1 MRIAIVSTNG
11 RDVNEHFG
19 KANRFLIYELGEAGL
34 VPIEERAVEPLSTGD
49 LAHAFD
55 SLKFDEIVRAIGD
68 CQRVYVTKIGPR
80 PSVELDGAGIT
91 AVVYNGPISEIRC

>member
-19 KANRFLIYELGEAGL
+19 KASRFLIYELGETGL
-34 VPIEERAVEPLSTGD
+34 VPIEERPVEPLYTGD
-49 LAHAFD
+49 LALAFD
-55 SLKFDEIVRAIGD
+55 SLKFDEIVRTIGD

-91 AVVYNGPISEIRC
+91 TVLYNGPISEIRS